1 MFVRSPRW
9 PWLPLVLCLA
19 AGPAAGAARPA
30 IELGESRPVES
41 TLGNP
46 AIRDARAVWLETIR
60 GAKRTLDLE
69 HFYLSHRPGEA
80 LQPVLD
86 EIGRAAKRGVRVR
99 LLLDAGMYRTYPRTA
114 DSLAKLRNVQVRRI
128 DVRRLMGGGVQ
139 HAKFMV
145 ADGRSAWIGSQN
157 LDWRALSQIHELG
170 ARVDDARVAAA
181 VGAVFESDWASA
193 GDSSRAITLVPL
205 PEFAQPVP
213 VVLARGDTARVTVSA
228 SPRRMTPA
236 GVAWDRD
243 VLVGL
248 LDSARDEIVAQALG
262 YGVTSRGETDS
273 TLDHALRRA
282 AARGVRVKLIFS
294 DWCGDDDIAA
304 LRGLSQVPG
313 VEVRISRVPDWSGG
327 YVPYARVEHCKIA
340 VADGRR
346 AWVGTSNWEPGYF
359 SNSRNLAFTFEH
371 AGIAAQVRATFET
384 SWNEPHALKLG
395 AETPFTTR
403 TRGAE
408 GPPGMKVYGE

>member
-1 MFVRSPRW
+1 MPVRSPRW
-9 PWLPLVLCLA
+9 RWLPLALVLA
-19 AGPAAGAARPA
+19 AAPVSAAPRPA
-30 IELGESRPVES
+30 VELGETRPVET

-46 AIRDARAVWLETIR
+46 AIRDARTVWIEMIR
-60 GAKRTLDLE
+60 GAKRSLDLE
-69 HFYLSHRPGEA
+69 HFYLSHRPGES

-114 DSLAKLRNVQVRRI
+114 DSLATLRNVQVRRL

-145 ADGRSAWIGSQN
+145 ADGRRAWIGSQN
-157 LDWRALSQIHELG
+157 FDWRAFSQIHELG
-170 ARVDDARVAAA
+170 ARVDDERVASA
-181 VGAVFESDWASA
+181 VGAVFESDWLAA
-193 GDSSRAITLVPL
+193 GDSSRALALVPL
-205 PEFAQPVP
+205 PAFAQPVP
-213 VVLARGDTARVTVSA
+213 VALGRGDTARVTVSA

-236 GVAWDRD
+236 GIPWDRD
-243 VLVGL
+243 VLVAL
-248 LDSARDEIVAQALG
+248 LDSAREEIVAQALG

-304 LRGLSQVPG
+304 LRGLSRVPG
-313 VEVRISRVPDWSGG
+313 VDVRISRVPDWSGG

-346 AWVGTSNWEPGYF
+346 VWIGTSNWEPGYF
-359 SNSRNLAFTFEH
+359 SNSRNLAFTFDH
-371 AGIAAQVRATFET
+371 AGIAARVRATFET
-384 SWNEPHALKLG
+384 SWNDPHALELG

-408 GPPGMKVYGE
+408 APPGMKVYGE